1 MQKYYK
7 DQLEKLDVSGLQDSI
22 QITLGVNRTNYLAIN
37 KDSLE
42 ALKNWIYKLEKNTK
56 ND

>member
-7 DQLEKLDVSGLQDSI
+7 DQLEKLDVSCLQDSI

-42 ALKNWIYKLEKNTK
+42 ALKNWIYKLEKNVK